1 MAELESTKDTESPL
15 SEINHLEQEYK
26 ELINQTENMK
36 NELEIKKKEKTRL
49 LKNFAELKGK
59 VSSLI
64 SEEDNLIYQKKFLES
79 EKEKLLKMLNSVSA
93 TYDENM
99 TILEDLMKDV
109 GFMKGE
115 IETLQSKSKIL
126 ETEIPFKFKDSEN
139 LDNRVKTSFFRA
151 INSLEK
157 RINDV
162 QKKIEVI
169 YYKKGE
175 IR

>member
-1 MAELESTKDTESPL
+1 MDEAELSGETRLLL
-15 SEINHLEQEYK
+15 SEIKHLEQNDK
-26 ELINQTENMK
+26 ELINQIENMK
-36 NELEIKKKEKTRL
+36 NDLEIKKKEKIRL
-49 LKNFAELKGK
+49 MQNFVELKGK
-59 VSSLI
+59 VSNFI
-64 SEEDNLIYQKKFLES
+64 SEEDNLLYQKKFLES
-79 EKEKLLKMLNSVSA
+79 EKEKLLKTLNSVSA

-99 TILEDLMKDV
+99 IMLEDLMKDV

-115 IETLQSKSKIL
+115 IETLQSKSQIL

-151 INSLEK
+151 INSLQK